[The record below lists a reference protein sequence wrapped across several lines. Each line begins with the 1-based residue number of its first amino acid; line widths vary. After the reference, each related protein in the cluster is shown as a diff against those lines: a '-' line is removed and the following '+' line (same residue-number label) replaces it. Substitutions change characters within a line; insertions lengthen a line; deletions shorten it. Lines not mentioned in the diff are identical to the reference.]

1 MRSVNTKH
9 LLVSLF
15 ITLFAVSCKKDA
27 LIAPEVEP
35 VVKGKFENGFFI
47 SICNY
52 TSIRTVEKDIRKV
65 VAITIKTKRDVGPK

>member
-9 LLVSLF
+9 LLVALF

-35 VVKGKFENGFFI
+35 VAKGKFENGFFI
-47 SICNY
+47 VNEGWFGHGTGEVSFFNY
-52 TSIRTVEKDIRKV
+52 STGKLTDSVFK
-65 VAITIKTKRDVGPK
+65 